1 MQLKTL
7 FPLSKVGISGINQM
21 GGNYLE
27 NGANPKL
34 GVMGGF
40 FRQSHFCTDSS
51 VVAV

>member
-7 FPLSKVGISGINQM
+7 FPFSKVGISGINQT

-27 NGANPKL
+27 NAANL
-34 GVMGGF
+34 GVAGGF
-40 FRQSHFCTDSS
+40 FRQSHFCADSS

>member
-7 FPLSKVGISGINQM
+7 FPFSKVGISGINQT

-27 NGANPKL
+27 NAANPNL
-34 GVMGGF
+34 GVAGGF
-40 FRQSHFCTDSS
+40 FRQSHFCADSS